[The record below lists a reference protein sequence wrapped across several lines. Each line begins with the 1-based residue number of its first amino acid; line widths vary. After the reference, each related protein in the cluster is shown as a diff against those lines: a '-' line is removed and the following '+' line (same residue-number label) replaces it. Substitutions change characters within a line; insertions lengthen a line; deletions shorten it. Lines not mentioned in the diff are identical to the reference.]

1 MLTSMLLKSKLD
13 QTFVLATREEAPPL
27 LVPQGVKFLSLVE
40 GIKPSE
46 ALASTA
52 AQPRSFVRAAALSTM
67 T

>member
-1 MLTSMLLKSKLD
+1 MLLKSKLD
-13 QTFVLATREEAPPL
+13 QTFVLATSEEGPPL

-40 GIKPSE
+40 GIKPGE

-52 AQPRSFVRAAALSTM
+52 AQPRGFVRAAALSTM